1 MRAKDW
7 LVGGYKGEHDRGW
20 DKLTKP
26 LIDRLTNLNGHILQ
40 IKEKFGTLRFYY
52 CWDHDALVS
61 DEVCDEFQKMVDK
74 AEMESAKTCEICGEW
89 GLTRG
94 TGWYKTLC
102 DKHAKELDYDDFEE
116 CPF

>member
-20 DKLTKP
+20 DKLTTP

-52 CWDHDALVS
+52 CWDNDHFVP
-61 DEVCDEFQKMVDK
+61 DEACDEFQKMVDK
-74 AEMESAKTCEICGEW
+74 AEKLSAKTCENCGMP
-89 GLTRG
+89 GRIRG
-94 TGWYKTLC
+94 KQWVKTLC
-102 DKHAKELDYDDFEE
+102 DGHAKELDYDDFEE